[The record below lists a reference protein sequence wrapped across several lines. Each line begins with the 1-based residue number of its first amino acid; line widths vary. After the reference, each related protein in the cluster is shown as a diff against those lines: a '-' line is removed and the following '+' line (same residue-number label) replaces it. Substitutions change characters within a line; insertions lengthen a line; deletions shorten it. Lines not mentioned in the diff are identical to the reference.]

1 MGTRKW
7 FTAILAICMVSAL
20 TLAAYAYLSN
30 SFGPVDNQFG
40 AASDPAPSIAE
51 TFEGNMKTDVAVD
64 VGDPGYAVYVRAVI
78 VVTWEDGSGN
88 ILAQKPVAGTDYSME
103 LMVGAGKDWFEKD
116 GFFYY
121 RSGISSGST
130 SPLIAE
136 CRQLKDA
143 PDGYALHVQIISQTV
158 QALGTTDSGNVPAVT
173 DAWGVSVNSDGS
185 LSDA

>member
-30 SFGPVDNQFG
+30 SSDQVDNQFG

-51 TFEGNMKTDVAVD
+51 TFGGNIKTNVAVD
-64 VGDPGYAVYVRAVI
+64 VADPGYAVYVRAVI
-78 VVTWEDGSGN
+78 VVTWEDKSGN
-88 ILAQKPVAGTDYSME
+88 VLAQKPVEGTDYSME
-103 LMVGAGKDWFEKD
+103 LMVGFGEACFEKD

-121 RSGISSGST
+121 RSRISSGVT
-130 SPLIAE
+130 SALIKTCE
-136 CRQLKDA
+136 QLLPA
-143 PDGYALHVQIISQTV
+143 PDGYQLHVQIIAQTI

-185 LSDA
+185 LADA